1 MLEKKTMDT
10 IRETAVLG
18 GKNLFSVSASVGEGD
33 LTLSMNV
40 LEPQMCEANAEAVQ
54 AFFRAF
60 VDRVNSLAQGQGF
73 PIL

>member
-10 IRETAVLG
+10 IRETAALN
-18 GKNLFSVSASVGEGD
+18 GKNLFSVSASVGDGD

-60 VDRVNSLAQGQGF
+60 VKRVNDLAQGQGF